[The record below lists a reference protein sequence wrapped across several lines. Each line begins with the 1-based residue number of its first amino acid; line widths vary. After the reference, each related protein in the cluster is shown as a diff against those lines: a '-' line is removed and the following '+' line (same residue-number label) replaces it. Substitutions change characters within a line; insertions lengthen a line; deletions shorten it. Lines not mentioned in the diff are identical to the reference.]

1 METVKTIKDVDD
13 ATWAQFKSIAAQN
26 NAKAGQMFKIIVDEY
41 QKNAKGWW
49 ERVKSHKPIFSPKE
63 YDEMERRMKAFRK
76 EYGWR
81 I

>member
-1 METVKTIKDVDD
+1 MPKALFEREEKLLGIC
-13 ATWAQFKSIAAQN
+13 SYSQN
-26 NAKAGQMFKIIVDEY
+26 NMKAGQMFKILVDEY

-49 ERVKSHKPIFSPKE
+49 ERVKSHKPIFSPNE
-63 YDEMERRMKAFRK
+63 YDEMERKMKAFRK